1 MSFPAKGYQ
10 RTPEP
15 GNPARSEAWALL
27 EAARQLNTTKSGPID
42 EFRAA
47 LRTNWRLWT
56 IFQASL
62 LEPDCQIPA
71 EVRGNLLGLA
81 NFIDRQTVELLA
93 KQDPEKVDALIHI
106 NRQISEGL
114 LDGARASAKS
124 AAVPSTGASPANV
137 SGPLAPNPAP
147 IRRSA

>member
-1 MSFPAKGYQ
+1 MTSPVKAYP
-10 RTPEP
+10 RTLEP

-27 EAARQLNTTKSGPID
+27 EAARQLNQTKEAPID

-47 LRTNWRLWT
+47 LRANWRLWT

-62 LEPDCQIPA
+62 LEPDCAMPD

-81 NFIDRQTVELLA
+81 NFIDKTTVELLA
-93 KQDPEKVDALIHI
+93 ERDVAKIDALLNI

-114 LDGARASAKS
+114 LEGARASAATPTAQGPS
-124 AAVPSTGASPANV
+124 TNPPAANVPSV
-137 SGPLAPNPAP
+137 
-147 IRRSA
+147 RQSA